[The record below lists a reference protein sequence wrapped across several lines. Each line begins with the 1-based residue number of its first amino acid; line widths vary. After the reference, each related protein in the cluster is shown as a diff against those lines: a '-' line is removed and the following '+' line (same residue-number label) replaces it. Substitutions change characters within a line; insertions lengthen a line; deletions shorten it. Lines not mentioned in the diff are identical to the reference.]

1 MAIEAQRYVNTGK
14 DPLTLLDQEQQEQ
27 EELFIE
33 LAPEDD
39 TTGGAEFSVGQNG
52 EMLPMDA
59 QGAPVSPE
67 QDHNVNL
74 TNILDECDLRVL
86 SSEVTKAFEE
96 DKDSRDEWLTTFADG
111 LDLLGIKSEDRD
123 QPFPGATGVTHPL
136 LAEAATQFQAQAYK
150 ELLPANGPV
159 KTKVVGAETSEI
171 MAQCTRVKEFMNYQI
186 TEIMQEYDPDMDSL
200 LFYLPLAGSAFKKV
214 YFDSLLGRATASF
227 VKAEDLVV
235 SYDTTNLETS
245 PRITHIIN
253 MTGND
258 IRKMQLSGV
267 YREIDIGTV
276 GQGESDEAKDKIDE
290 LQGLSKPTSD
300 YNEYTLL
307 EAHVNL
313 ELEGV
318 DEYDFAVP
326 YIVTILEDSGEIL
339 AIRRNW
345 EQGDELFNKKE
356 YFVHYKFLPGLG
368 FYGFGL
374 IHMIGGL
381 TKSATSIL
389 RQLIDAG
396 TLSNLPAGF
405 KARGLRV
412 QGEDEP
418 LRPGEFRDVDVPGGV
433 IRDALMPLPYKEPSN
448 VLSQLLGVLVDSGR
462 RFASIAD
469 MQVGDIGSQQ
479 LPVGTT
485 VAMLER
491 GTKVMSAIHKRL
503 HFAQKKEF
511 RLLARIFSRSL
522 PPVYPYQ
529 VAGADQQIKQTDFDD
544 RVDIIP
550 VSDPNIFSMA
560 QRVMLA
566 QQELQMAQAAPQI
579 HNLHE
584 AYKRMYEALEIKNI
598 ELILPPPP
606 QVPPRDPI
614 SEQQAAMMGQPIRAF
629 PFQSHEAYIAAHGAF
644 MQNPTMQE
652 NPTALQAIQANIQE
666 HQAMLYKQQI
676 ERAMGQPLPELG
688 EGQMPPEIMNQIA
701 QAAATATQEVTG
713 QAQALQKAQENAQ
726 MEPIIELKKEEIAQR
741 AQSDSLRN
749 QVDLAKIKSQ
759 ESIAEM
765 KVTQDREEALLKA
778 RQDSEVDLAKIESQE
793 SIAEMK
799 VAQERE
805 EALLKAQDSINKSY
819 GQILKDVRSADTRTK
834 GD

>member
-1 MAIEAQRYVNTGK
+1 MAIEAQRYPKRENT
-14 DPLTLLDQEQQEQ
+14 
-27 EELFIE
+27 LFP
-33 LAPEDD
+33 PEDD
-39 TTGGAEFSVGQNG
+39 ALIIELDEEDPTAGGVEFQVGQNG
-52 EMLPMDA
+52 EMLPMPDMEA
-59 QGAPVSPE
+59 ASE
-67 QDHNVNL
+67 NEHNANL
-74 TNILDECDLRVL
+74 ANELEETAL
-86 SSEVTKAFEE
+86 SEISGEIVGAFEE
-96 DKDSRDEWLTTFADG
+96 DKSSREDWLTTFADG
-111 LDLLGIKSEDRD
+111 LNLLGIKSEERD
-123 QPFPGATGVTHPL
+123 TPFPGASGVTHPL
-136 LAEAATQFQAQAYK
+136 LSEAAKQFQAQAYK
-150 ELLPANGPV
+150 ELLPSTGPV
-159 KTKVVGAETSEI
+159 KTKIVGNESSEV
-171 MAQCTRVKEFMNYQI
+171 MAQSARVKEFMNYQI
-186 TEIMQEYDPDMDSL
+186 TEVMEEYDPDMDSL

-214 YFDSLLGRATASF
+214 YFDSLLGRATSAF

-245 PRITHIIN
+245 PRITHVLN

-258 IRKMQLSGV
+258 IRKMQLNGI
-267 YREIDIGTV
+267 YRDIDLGSP
-276 GQGESDEAKDKIDE
+276 GEGEYDDAKDKMDE

-307 EAHVNL
+307 EIHVNL
-313 ELEGV
+313 ELDGI
-318 DEYDFAVP
+318 DEYEYAVP
-326 YIVTILEDSGEIL
+326 YIVTVLEDSGKIL
-339 AIRRNW
+339 SIRRNW
-345 EQGDELFNKKE
+345 VLNDELFRKRE

-405 KARGLRV
+405 KARGMRV

-418 LRPGEFRDVDVPGGV
+418 LRPGEFRDVDVPGGA
-433 IRDALMPLPYKEPSN
+433 IREALMPLPYKEPSATLN
-448 VLSQLLGVLVDSGR
+448 QLLGVLIDSGR

-511 RLLARIFSRSL
+511 RLLAGVFSRSL
-522 PPVYPYQ
+522 PPSYPYA
-529 VAGADQQIKQTDFDD
+529 VAGAGQEIKQTDFDD

-579 HNLHE
+579 HNLRE
-584 AYKRMYEALEIKNI
+584 AYKRMYEALEVKNI
-598 ELILPPPP
+598 ELLLPPPP

-614 SEQQAAMMGQPIRAF
+614 SEQQATILGQPIKAF
-629 PFQSHEAYIAAHGAF
+629 EFQNHEAYIAAHSAF
-644 MQNPTMQE
+644 LQNPTMQQ
-652 NPTALQAIQANIQE
+652 NQAAMQAIQANIQE

-676 ERAMGQPLPELG
+676 EQALGQPLPPLD
-688 EGQMPPEIMNQIA
+688 QMQNMPPEQAQQLMNEIA
-701 QAAATATQEVTG
+701 TAAATATQQVTG
-713 QAQALQKAQENAQ
+713 QAQAMQQAQQNAQ
-726 MEPIIELKKEEIAQR
+726 MDPIVELKKEEIAQR
-741 AQSDSLRN
+741 AQGDALRA
-749 QVDLAKIKSQ
+749 QVDQAKIESQ
-759 ESIAEM
+759 EAIAEM
-765 KVTQDREEALLKA
+765 KVAQDREEALLKA
-778 RQDSEVDLAKIESQE
+778 QGDLTKTY
-793 SIAEMK
+793 
-799 VAQERE
+799 
-805 EALLKAQDSINKSY
+805 N
-819 GQILKDVRSADTRTK
+819 QILKDVRTSDTNTK

>member
-1 MAIEAQRYVNTGK
+1 MAIEAQRYVNKGEN
-14 DPLTLLDQEQQEQ
+14 LLEENIP
-27 EELFIE
+27 EELTVE
-33 LAPEDD
+33 LPEEMDIQGEN
-39 TTGGAEFSVGQNG
+39 TSEFQ
-52 EMLPMDA
+52 
-59 QGAPVSPE
+59 VSPDGDVTPIME
-67 QDHNVNL
+67 SEEALATDHNVNL
-74 TNILDECDLRVL
+74 TNILDDSMLASL
-86 SSEVTKAFEE
+86 SSELISAFEE
-96 DKDSRDEWLTTFADG
+96 DKNSRDEWLTTFADG
-111 LDLLGIKSEDRD
+111 LELLGIKSEDRD
-123 QPFPGATGVTHPL
+123 QPFPGASGVTHPL

-159 KTKVVGAETSEI
+159 KTKVLGAETPEI
-171 MAQCTRVKEFMNYQI
+171 MAQCARVKEFMNYQI
-186 TEIMQEYDPDMDSL
+186 TEVMEEYDPDMDSL

-245 PRITHIIN
+245 PRIAHVVT

-258 IRKMQLSGV
+258 VRKMQLNGI
-267 YREIDIGTV
+267 YRDIELGPA
-276 GQGESDEAKDKIDE
+276 GEGEYDDAKDKIDE

-307 EAHVNL
+307 ELHVNL

-326 YIVTILEDSGEIL
+326 YIATILEDSGEIL

-345 EQGDELFNKKE
+345 EQGDELFRKKE
-356 YFVHYKFLPGLG
+356 YFIHYKFLPGLG

-433 IRDALMPLPYKEPSN
+433 IRDALLPLPYKEPSA
-448 VLSQLLGVLVDSGR
+448 VLSQLLGVLIDSGR

-511 RLLARIFSRSL
+511 RLLANVFSRSL
-522 PPVYPYQ
+522 PPFYPYP
-529 VAGADQQIKQTDFDD
+529 VAGGNQEIKQADFDD
-544 RVDIIP
+544 RIDIVP

-579 HNLHE
+579 HDLRE
-584 AYKRMYEALEIKNI
+584 AYRRMYEALEIKNI
-598 ELILPPPP
+598 ETILPPPQ

-614 SEQQAAMMGQPIRAF
+614 SEQQAAMLGQPIKAF
-629 PFQSHEAYIAAHGAF
+629 EFQNHEAYIAAHAAF
-644 MQNPTMQE
+644 MQNPTIQE
-652 NPTALQAIQANIQE
+652 IPSALQIIQANIQE
-666 HQAMLYKQQI
+666 HQAMLYKQRI
-676 ERAMGQPLPELG
+676 EQALGKPLPEMG
-688 EGQMPPEIMNQIA
+688 EGQQMPPEMMNEIA
-701 QAAATATQEVTG
+701 LAAATATQEVTG
-713 QAQALQKAQENAQ
+713 QAEAMAKALEDADVD
-726 MEPIIELKKEEIAQR
+726 PIVEVKREEIAQR
-741 AQSDSLRN
+741 AQSDALRAE
-749 QVDLAKIKSQ
+749 VDQAKIESQ
-759 ESIAEM
+759 EAVDQAKIESQEAIAEM
-765 KVTQDREEALLKA
+765 KVAQDREEALLKA
-778 RQDSEVDLAKIESQE
+778 R
-793 SIAEMK
+793 
-799 VAQERE
+799 
-805 EALLKAQDSINKSY
+805 DSINKSY
-819 GQILKDVRSADTRTK
+819 GQVLKDVRDSDTKTR
-834 GD
+834 GN